1 MERKGRIG
9 LFRRIGIG
17 GKSGIGR
24 ILIAIGK
31 IRADRAAHLF
41 KNVGKEGKKKKIDK
55 KTKRSD
61 TLKEY
66 NLAHRMGGKGTLG
79 KPEGWR

>member
-1 MERKGRIG
+1 MSEKREKR
-9 LFRRIGIG
+9 
-17 GKSGIGR
+17 
-24 ILIAIGK
+24 
-31 IRADRAAHLF
+31 
-41 KNVGKEGKKKKIDK
+41 KKIDK

-66 NLAHRMGGKGTLG
+66 NLAHRMGRKGTLG